1 MRDLNFNS
9 KLTVKVDGQ
18 VANDAK
24 TIYDA
29 ANNNVNVSNNN
40 KINFKDKAKMM
51 KKIEIEMSQDGTG
64 RTCSELIRDVLT
76 EMRKA
81 TPMPQARPRYPRHIA
96 EDNVIQFPQQV
107 ANK

>member
-1 MRDLNFNS
+1 
-9 KLTVKVDGQ
+9 
-18 VANDAK
+18 
-24 TIYDA
+24 
-29 ANNNVNVSNNN
+29 
-40 KINFKDKAKMM
+40 MM

-107 ANK
+107 VNSKNKVGLNTDFYLFKKLYIKR